1 MADDTQSKIWQPLHP
16 AIRDRLDPQYVAYHE
31 AHLQYIEPDE
41 INAWDGST
49 RTKKVSLPPG
59 GTKPIPVGS
68 INDYHVGRFR
78 VRVYTPTGHCDER
91 GWPVLVWFHGGGWA
105 VGGLN
110 NGTDICCWACEGMLL
125 SKHLACVLF
134 NANINP
140 GARCVVV
147 SVDYGLAPE
156 NPFPTAVEDAIDAVR
171 WVSSSP
177 TELQKLDTTRISISG
192 TSSGANLAIV
202 AALSAS
208 NSETH
213 LPTAQPSLPN
223 TIAHPPV
230 SLLLFIPVVDNTAT
244 VEGVWKLNAETAPW
258 LTPSRMEWYR
268 KLYFTQDNHRSKW
281 DASPNL
287 APAYL
292 LSKLPK
298 TWIAVA
304 EMDVLAPEALA
315 FGEQLQGLGV
325 DVETVVVKGGTH
337 SILSL
342 HGVIDRG
349 YQMIEDAVKHLQMIF
364 GTG

>member
-1 MADDTQSKIWQPLHP
+1 
-16 AIRDRLDPQYVAYHE
+16 
-31 AHLQYIEPDE
+31 
-41 INAWDGST
+41 
-49 RTKKVSLPPG
+49 
-59 GTKPIPVGS
+59 
-68 INDYHVGRFR
+68 
-78 VRVYTPTGHCDER
+78 
-91 GWPVLVWFHGGGWA
+91 
-105 VGGLN
+105 
-110 NGTDICCWACEGMLL
+110 
-125 SKHLACVLF
+125 
-134 NANINP
+134 
-140 GARCVVV
+140 
-147 SVDYGLAPE
+147 
-156 NPFPTAVEDAIDAVR
+156 VR

-208 NSETH
+208 DPETP

-223 TIAHPPV
+223 TIVHLPV
-230 SLLLFIPVVDNTAT
+230 SMLLFIPVVDNTAT
-244 VEGVWKLNAETAPW
+244 VEGIWKLNAETAPW

-268 KLYFTQDNHRSKW
+268 KLYFTQNDHRSRW

-287 APAYL
+287 APAHL
-292 LSKLPK
+292 LGKLPRA
-298 TWIAVA
+298 WIAVA

-364 GTG
+364 GTS

>member
-1 MADDTQSKIWQPLHP
+1 MTEDAHRKIWQPLHP

-41 INAWDGST
+41 IKDWDGST

-78 VRVYTPTGHCDER
+78 VRVYTPTGQCDER

-110 NGTDICCWACEGMLL
+110 NGTDLCCWACER
-125 SKHLACVLF
+125 
-134 NANINP
+134 
-140 GARCVVV
+140 ARCLVI

-156 NPFPTAVEDAIDAVR
+156 HPFPAAVEDSIDAVR
-171 WVSSSP
+171 WVASSP
-177 TELQKLDTTRISISG
+177 AELQKIDPSRISISG

-202 AALSAS
+202 AAISAS
-208 NSETH
+208 NPEVA
-213 LPTAQPSLPN
+213 LPTARPSLPS
-223 TIAHPPV
+223 TITQPPV

-244 VEGVWKLNAETAPW
+244 VDGVWKPNAETAPW

-268 KLYFTQDNHRSKW
+268 KLYFTQDDHRSRW

-287 APAYL
+287 APESL
-292 LSKLPK
+292 LKKLPK
-298 TWIAVA
+298 TWMAIA
-304 EMDVLAPEALA
+304 EMDVLAPEASK
-315 FGEQLQGLGV
+315 FSQQLKGLGV
-325 DVETVVVKGGTH
+325 DVETLMVQGGTH

-349 YQMIEDAVKHLQMIF
+349 YKMIENAIRHLQETF
-364 GTG
+364 GTD

>member
-1 MADDTQSKIWQPLHP
+1 MTDDTHRKIWQPLHP
-16 AIRDRLDPQYVAYHE
+16 TIRDRLDPQYVAYHE

-41 INAWDGST
+41 IKDWDGST

-68 INDYHVGRFR
+68 INDYHVGRFK
-78 VRVYTPTGHCDER
+78 VRVYTPKGQCDER
-91 GWPVLVWFHGGGWA
+91 GWPVLIWFHGGGWA

-110 NGTDICCWACEGMLL
+110 NGTDLCCWACE
-125 SKHLACVLF
+125 K
-134 NANINP
+134 
-140 GARCVVV
+140 ARCLVV

-156 NPFPTAVEDAIDAVR
+156 HPFPAAVEDSIDAVR
-171 WVSSSP
+171 WVASSP
-177 TELQKLDTTRISISG
+177 AELQKIDTSRISISG

-208 NSETH
+208 NPGAA
-213 LPTAQPSLPN
+213 LPTARPSLSN
-223 TIAHPPV
+223 TIVHPPV

-244 VEGVWKLNAETAPW
+244 VDGVWKPNAETAPW

-268 KLYFTQDNHRSKW
+268 KLYFNQDEHRSRW

-287 APAYL
+287 APDTL
-292 LSKLPK
+292 LKKIPR
-298 TWIAVA
+298 TWMAIA
-304 EMDVLAPEALA
+304 EMDILATEAST
-315 FGEQLQGLGV
+315 FSQQLKGLGV
-325 DVETVVVKGGTH
+325 DVETLVVEGGTH

-349 YQMIEDAVKHLQMIF
+349 YKMIEDAVKHLKETF
-364 GTG
+364 GAG

>member
-1 MADDTQSKIWQPLHP
+1 MSDDTHRKIWQPLHP

-41 INAWDGST
+41 IKDWDGST

-68 INDYHVGRFR
+68 IDDYHVGRFKA
-78 VRVYTPTGHCDER
+78 RVYTPTGQSDER

-110 NGTDICCWACEGMLL
+110 NGTDLCCWACE
-125 SKHLACVLF
+125 K
-134 NANINP
+134 
-140 GARCVVV
+140 ARCLVV

-156 NPFPTAVEDAIDAVR
+156 HPFPAAVEDSIDAVR
-171 WVSSSP
+171 WVASP
-177 TELQKLDTTRISISG
+177 PAELQKIDTSRISISG

-208 NSETH
+208 NPEAA
-213 LPTAQPSLPN
+213 LPTARPSLSN
-223 TIAHPPV
+223 TIVHPPV
-230 SLLLFIPVVDNTAT
+230 SLLLFIPVVDSTAT
-244 VEGVWKLNAETAPW
+244 VDGVWKPNAEAAPW

-268 KLYFTQDNHRSKW
+268 KLYFTQDEHRSRW

-287 APAYL
+287 APDTL
-292 LSKLPK
+292 LKKLPK
-298 TWIAVA
+298 TWMAIA
-304 EMDVLAPEALA
+304 EMDILATEAST
-315 FGEQLQGLGV
+315 FSQQLNELGV
-325 DVETVVVKGGTH
+325 DVETLVVEGGTH

-349 YQMIEDAVKHLQMIF
+349 YKMIEDAAR
-364 GTG
+364 